1 MKIMKRILGV
11 VFCIVLFASTI
22 TVGSVKEVK
31 ADTTYNKLE
40 IEDMQLNKAR
50 IKTNSADSN
59 GKHVET
65 YWQQDP
71 LDTYDKLTD
80 ITFARTV
87 LEAGEAG
94 DYIFQIHCKNET
106 GGGSIGIKL
115 YVNGTAYDITV
126 SGTSYQTVNKT
137 VTLAKGKN
145 SIILAWVNWGYF
157 DYINYPSELKLVS
170 RNTDRKYYAV
180 ESALNE
186 IQLTPTNGFHNPE
199 ASLYTAPIEYNSGDE
214 EWQGAAT
221 FTADVPANIKSI
233 DLNYYVTE
241 YNNGKAQLAMSVN
254 GGSEVKLD
262 LSGTKTNTELTY
274 SISTKT
280 LTDAGFK
287 AGQKNTIKF
296 RQASST
302 GGKVGLYSIELKE
315 EQVEQTTPAPSKANR
330 YEAENAYII
339 SGAKIKTAESDEENW
354 SKGSYIGEFTPAVIT
369 KPSQIDEY
377 CSNIGYVQYQV
388 QADQK
393 GYYKVTLGYASEED
407 MSVYVT
413 SGYEWSKVNLTST
426 GKWCDVGEKYTYVY
440 LKKGTNSIW
449 VTGPTTEKGWVN
461 YDYIDVEF
469 DEAADI
475 DTSDTVL
482 LLDNGASS
490 SNSKVV
496 SNGEETTTKSK
507 DTDSE
512 AEDENDEE
520 DSLVSPKTGTSVIVG
535 LAIVLLATAGFAVTY
550 KKKGLIK

>member
-1 MKIMKRILGV
+1 MKRILGV

-339 SGAKIKTAESDEENW
+339 SGAKIKTAESDDENW

>member
-1 MKIMKRILGV
+1 MKRILGV

-170 RNTDRKYYAV
+170 RNTDRKNYAV

-199 ASLYTAPIEYNSGDE
+199 ASLYTAPIEYNSGNE

>member
-1 MKIMKRILGV
+1 MKRILGV

-87 LEAGEAG
+87 LEAREAG

-339 SGAKIKTAESDEENW
+339 SGAKIKTAESDDENW